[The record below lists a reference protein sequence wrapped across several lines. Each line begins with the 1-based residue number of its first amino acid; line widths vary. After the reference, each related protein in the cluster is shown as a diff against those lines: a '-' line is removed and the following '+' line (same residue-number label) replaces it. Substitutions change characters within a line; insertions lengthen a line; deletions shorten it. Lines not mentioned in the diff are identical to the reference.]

1 MMTTTT
7 DSELATLYVEW
18 QRIRSEIE
26 QSHAAEQAT
35 IDAKPDWVREPQS
48 TIGHHRIVLATTGL
62 PEERYKEAHRTITE
76 LETTDYLAAI
86 EPHEAYF
93 RRHNYLMDTR
103 AAVEVSIV
111 KAPAFTVADVSVK
124 LCIASYWIEQD
135 NIGNDALDEESL
147 DIHERV
153 AMSAHADL
161 ERLCSGPPDA
171 RESREAAE

>member
-1 MMTTTT
+1 MMTTTPPA
-7 DSELATLYVEW
+7 DSELATLYAEW

-26 QSHAAEQAT
+26 LSHAAEQAT

-62 PEERYKEAHRTITE
+62 PKERYERAHRTITG
-76 LETTDYLAAI
+76 LETSDYLAAI
-86 EPHEAYF
+86 EPHEAWE
-93 RRHNYLMDTR
+93 RQHNYLYAMG

-147 DIHERV
+147 EIHERL

-161 ERLCSGPPDA
+161 ERLRNGGVS
-171 RESREAAE
+171 